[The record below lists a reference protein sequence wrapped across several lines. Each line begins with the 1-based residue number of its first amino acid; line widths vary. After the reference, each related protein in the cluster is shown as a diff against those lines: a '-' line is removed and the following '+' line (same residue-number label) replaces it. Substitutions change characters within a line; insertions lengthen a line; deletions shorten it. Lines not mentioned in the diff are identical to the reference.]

1 MCYYTLYIHFV
12 CGFVWHILFIV
23 VRIFV
28 VSSDVRSTPVMLD
41 LTLVVME
48 ILEVNDTVLLCCAQ
62 VIR

>member
-28 VSSDVRSTPVMLD
+28 VSSDVRSTPVMFD

-48 ILEVNDTVLLCCAQ
+48 ILEVNDTVLWCCAQ
-62 VIR
+62 VSR

>member
-28 VSSDVRSTPVMLD
+28 VSSDVRSTPVMFN

-48 ILEVNDTVLLCCAQ
+48 ILEVNDTVLWCCAQ
-62 VIR
+62 VSR

>member
-28 VSSDVRSTPVMLD
+28 VSSDVLSTPVMFN

-48 ILEVNDTVLLCCAQ
+48 ILEVNDTVLWCCAQ
-62 VIR
+62 VSR